1 MTENLT
7 IKWIAPSILSA
18 DFAELGVE
26 IKRVEEAGAHLLHV
40 DVMDGNFVP
49 NLTIGMP
56 VVKSIKPKA
65 KIPLDVHL
73 MIDKPER
80 YVEEFIKSG
89 SDYLTIHVEATEDVE
104 GCLKKIKFL
113 GAKPGITL
121 RPGTA
126 LKSIEKYLPL
136 VDLVL
141 VMAVEPGFGGQS
153 FMADQLDKVKELVQM
168 RKNNPTKFLIEIDG
182 GVNVDTAKL
191 CWQAG
196 CDILVAGSAVF
207 KGAKTTEN
215 YKRNIESLL

>member
-1 MTENLT
+1 MSK
-7 IKWIAPSILSA
+7 KWIAPSILSA

-26 IKRVEEAGAHLLHV
+26 ISRVEQAGAQLLHV

-73 MIDKPER
+73 MIEKPER
-80 YVEEFIKSG
+80 YIEEFIKAG
-89 SDYLTIHVEATEDVE
+89 ADYLTIHVEATEDVE
-104 GCLKKIKFL
+104 GCLKKIKSKNVK
-113 GAKPGITL
+113 AGITF
-121 RPGTA
+121 RPGTP
-126 LKSIEKYLPL
+126 LKAIEKYLPL

-141 VMAVEPGFGGQS
+141 VMSVEPGFGGQS
-153 FMADQLDKVKELVQM
+153 FMVEQLEKVKQLVVL
-168 RKNNPTKFLIEIDG
+168 RKNNPTKYLIEIDG
-182 GVNVDTAKL
+182 GVNTETAPL

-207 KGAKTTEN
+207 KGEKSAAN
-215 YKRNIESLL
+215 YQKNIQSLL